1 MSKFRLTVHATVTI
15 EVEALD
21 HSSAFENASDVLAGY
36 VAEVWQGT
44 DRAKIEI
51 NHVVKLKSSEEID

>member
-21 HSSAFENASDVLAGY
+21 HASALEKASDELAGFV
-36 VAEVWQGT
+36 VA
-44 DRAKIEI
+44 DDHSPRIEI
-51 NHVVKLKSSEEID
+51 HHVVKLKSSEEID